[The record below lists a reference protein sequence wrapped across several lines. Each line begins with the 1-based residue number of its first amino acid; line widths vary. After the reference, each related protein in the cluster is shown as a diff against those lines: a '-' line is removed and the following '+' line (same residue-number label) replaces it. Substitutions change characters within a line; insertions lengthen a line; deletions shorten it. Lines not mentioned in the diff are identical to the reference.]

1 MADEFFGSLDR
12 YLTGGALS
20 RESAREQAPTTN
32 VADIA
37 DLPRSAPEKLSV
49 RDTSVGRG
57 AWTGGLMP
65 ELYRV
70 GWFAL
75 GVAVT
80 LLLKHSF

>member
-1 MADEFFGSLDR
+1 
-12 YLTGGALS
+12 LTGGPLP
-20 RESAREQAPTTN
+20 RENAREPAPTTKI
-32 VADIA
+32 ADIA
-37 DLPRSAPEKLSV
+37 DLPRSAPEKPSV

-57 AWTGGLMP
+57 AWSGGLMP

-70 GWFAL
+70 GWFTL

>member
-1 MADEFFGSLDR
+1 
-12 YLTGGALS
+12 
-20 RESAREQAPTTN
+20 
-32 VADIA
+32 
-37 DLPRSAPEKLSV
+37 V

>member
-1 MADEFFGSLDR
+1 
-12 YLTGGALS
+12 
-20 RESAREQAPTTN
+20 
-32 VADIA
+32 
-37 DLPRSAPEKLSV
+37 
-49 RDTSVGRG
+49 
-57 AWTGGLMP
+57 MP